1 MRGNGVGRLTRRAA
15 LLGGAGLLAGCGTIS
30 DSFDSLFG
38 ERKTVLR
45 GERLP
50 VLAAERPLGVDEGDL
65 TPVTLPPPQVNA
77 EWAQAGG
84 TVSHAPGHPALGLQ
98 LGQVWRSSVG
108 SGSSYRRR
116 LIAPPIVAGD
126 AVYAVDAL
134 GVVTALAA
142 SDGRRRWS
150 FDSRPRRDRHGALGG
165 GIAFANDTLYLVTG
179 LAEVMALDPADGQPR
194 WREALPAPARGA
206 VTVADGRIFV
216 ITTENHLLALSVE
229 DGRRLWT
236 YRAQPTVTMALGL
249 PAPAVEGDVV
259 VAGFASGELAAVRAS
274 DGRALWS
281 ETLAAAGG
289 GGLADIAAITA
300 LPVIDRGRVFATG
313 LGGITIAID
322 LRSGRRL
329 WERDVAAAEAPWS
342 VGDWLY
348 LMTTGGDL
356 ACIGRND
363 GRVRW
368 LRSLGGYTDER
379 RRRGPI
385 NWAPP
390 VLAGGRLLVAG
401 SQAQLV
407 EVNPVDGEVLGRVR
421 LPDGVLQ
428 QPAVANGVL
437 YLLTEDA
444 VVVAMQGAA

>member
-1 MRGNGVGRLTRRAA
+1 MRGIGVGRLTRRAA
-15 LLGGAGLLAGCGTIS
+15 LLGGAGLLAGCETIS

-38 ERKTVLR
+38 ERKVVLR

-50 VLAAERPLGVDEGDL
+50 VLAVERPLGVDEGDP
-65 TPVTLPPPQVNA
+65 TPFTLPPPQLNA

-84 TVSHAPGHPALGLQ
+84 TINHAPGHPALGQQ
-98 LGQVWRSSVG
+98 LGQAWRSSVG
-108 SGSSYRRR
+108 SGSAYRRR

-126 AVYAVDAL
+126 TVYAVDAL

-142 SDGRRRWS
+142 SDGSRRWT
-150 FDSRPRRDRHGALGG
+150 FDSRPRRARDGALGG
-165 GIAFANDTLYLVTG
+165 GIAFAGGTLYLVTG
-179 LAEVMALDPADGQPR
+179 LAEVMALDSADGAPR
-194 WREALPAPARGA
+194 WRVTLPAPARGA

-216 ITTENHLLALSVE
+216 ITTENQLLALSIE

-236 YRAQPTVTMALGL
+236 YRSQPTVTMALGM
-249 PAPAVEGDVV
+249 PAPAVEGDVA
-259 VAGFASGELAAVRAS
+259 VAGFASGELAAVRVS

-289 GGLADIAAITA
+289 GGFADIAAITA

-329 WERDVAAAEAPWS
+329 WERDVAAAETPWS

-348 LMTTGGDL
+348 LITTGGEL

-368 LRSLGGYTDER
+368 LRALGRYTDEE

-385 NWAPP
+385 TWAAP

-401 SQAQLV
+401 SEARLV
-407 EVNPVDGEVLGRVR
+407 EIDPADGEIIGRGR
-421 LPDGVLQ
+421 LPGAVMQ
-428 QPAVANGVL
+428 QPAVAGGVM
-437 YLLTEDA
+437 YALTEDA
-444 VVVAMQGAA
+444 VVVALQGTA